1 MRREFMKIF
10 SIAVV
15 VLVAVPGS
23 PLAAQGTFRWRFAPE
38 VGTFVRWIY
47 STEGEYTFTGFP
59 LIIDSTKAAVTSR
72 AGLTRRI
79 MERMDR
85 VYLGLVTVDS
95 VVARYRIEGRDWN
108 PLVTERGPIG
118 PAGFL
123 IDDNGLYSQVAGTD
137 DPELR
142 AFLGVTG
149 AMQVSLPPEPIRPGD
164 RWETRIA
171 YPYTTEIPADSS
183 VIVMVTLEGEA
194 AAVVDSL
201 TFRGRDTLI
210 HVSVS
215 GAFQPTFVEGIHPA
229 NNSSTQVEFWGSHA
243 SSLTWSTG
251 WNTWVTGSTRVRI
264 HERIEAPAGSEVLDA
279 RVRADLST
287 RFRVIP

>member
-1 MRREFMKIF
+1 MRREFVKIV
-10 SIAVV
+10 SIVV
-15 VLVAVPGS
+15 VALATLPTV
-23 PLAAQGTFRWRFAPE
+23 PLAAQGTFRWQFAPE

-47 STEGEYTFTGFP
+47 TTEGEYTFTNFP
-59 LIIDSTKAAVTSR
+59 LIIDSTKATVSSR

-118 PAGFL
+118 PAEFL
-123 IDDNGLYSQVAGTD
+123 IDDNSLFSQVEGTD

-164 RWETRIA
+164 RWESQIA
-171 YPYTTEIPADSS
+171 FPYTAEIPADSNG
-183 VIVMVTLEGEA
+183 IIMATLAGEA
-194 AAVVDSL
+194 AAVIDSL
-201 TFRGRDTLI
+201 GFRGADTLI
-210 HVSVS
+210 YVSVN
-215 GAFQPTFVEGIHPA
+215 GPFQPMFVEGVHPA
-229 NNSSTQVEFWGSHA
+229 DNSSTQVELWGSHA
-243 SSLTWSTG
+243 SFLVWSTG

-264 HERIEAPAGSEVLDA
+264 HKRIEAPAGSEVEDA
-279 RVRADLST
+279 RIQADLST

>member
-1 MRREFMKIF
+1 MPRELMKIV
-10 SIAVV
+10 SIMVV
-15 VLVAVPGS
+15 FLVAVPMA

-47 STEGEYTFTGFP
+47 TTEGEYTFTDFP
-59 LIIDSTKAAVTSR
+59 LIIDSTKATVSSR

-79 MERMDR
+79 MERMEG

-95 VVARYRIEGRDWN
+95 VVARYRIVGRDWN

-137 DPELR
+137 DPELQ

-149 AMQVSLPPEPIRPGD
+149 AIQVSLPPEPIRPGD
-164 RWETRIA
+164 RWETRIS

-183 VIVMVTLEGEA
+183 GIVMVTLEGEA
-194 AAVVDSL
+194 AAVIDSL
-201 TFRGRDTLI
+201 GVRGADTLI

-215 GAFQPTFVEGIHPA
+215 GAFQPTFAEGIHPA
-229 NNSSTQVEFWGSHA
+229 DNSSTQVEFWGSHA
-243 SSLTWSTG
+243 SSLIWSTG
-251 WNTWVTGSTRVRI
+251 WNTWVSGSTRVRI
-264 HERIEAPAGSEVLDA
+264 HERVEAPAGSEVQDA

>member
-15 VLVAVPGS
+15 VLVAVLGS

-149 AMQVSLPPEPIRPGD
+149 AMQVSVV
-164 RWETRIA
+164 
-171 YPYTTEIPADSS
+171 PA
-183 VIVMVTLEGEA
+183 
-194 AAVVDSL
+194 
-201 TFRGRDTLI
+201 R
-210 HVSVS
+210 
-215 GAFQPTFVEGIHPA
+215 
-229 NNSSTQVEFWGSHA
+229 
-243 SSLTWSTG
+243 
-251 WNTWVTGSTRVRI
+251 
-264 HERIEAPAGSEVLDA
+264 
-279 RVRADLST
+279 
-287 RFRVIP
+287 